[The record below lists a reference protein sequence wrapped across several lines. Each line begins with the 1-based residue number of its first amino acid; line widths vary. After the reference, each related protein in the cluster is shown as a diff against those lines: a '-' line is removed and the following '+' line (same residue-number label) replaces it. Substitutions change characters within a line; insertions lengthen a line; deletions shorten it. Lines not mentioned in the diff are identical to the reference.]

1 MEGIGK
7 LSPPRTREKLA
18 AHAQAIQ
25 DEARKGVKADRS
37 RIENAFRLIKCGADF
52 LDESIKIIALC
63 NKAYSAVAT
72 WLDLPPLGCHEQR
85 RPQSLCQSEG

>member
-1 MEGIGK
+1 V
-7 LSPPRTREKLA
+7 
-18 AHAQAIQ
+18 IQ

-37 RIENAFRLIKCGADF
+37 RIENAFRLIKSGADF

-72 WLDLPPLGCHEQR
+72 WLDLPPSR
-85 RPQSLCQSEG
+85 VP